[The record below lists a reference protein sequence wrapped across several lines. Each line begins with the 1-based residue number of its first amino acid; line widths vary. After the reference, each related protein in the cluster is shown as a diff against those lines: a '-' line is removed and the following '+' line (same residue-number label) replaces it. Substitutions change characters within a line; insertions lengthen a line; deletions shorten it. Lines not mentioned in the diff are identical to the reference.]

1 MMSWYWSKNY
11 EKAVHYLEESTKLN
25 PHDAAIDAYKQAIR
39 INPDYVKA
47 HYNLGVAYLGLG
59 DKSSALDEYKVLNEL
74 DKESAD
80 TLFKLINKFH

>member
-1 MMSWYWSKNY
+1 MRWCWSKNY
-11 EKAVHYLEESTKLN
+11 EKAVPYLEESTKLN
-25 PHDAAIDAYKQAIR
+25 PHDVAIDVYKQAIR

-47 HYNLGVAYLGLG
+47 YYNLGVAYLGLG